1 MTAIQKTVYG
11 YIGLCLLTLL
21 AGCETHQQSKNAVKE
36 KYDQNAAPVKLSTAQ
51 VQFDQGLYPEARK
64 TLAQVIEVESASA
77 PAHCL
82 LGKIELAEG
91 RLLPAR
97 DAFGKAL
104 ACDPNLAEAWFG
116 SGVVAQSGGN
126 HSLALDCYQKALT
139 CDSGNIEY
147 TLAVADTMNAL
158 GRSEDAQ
165 RCLDAQLAFNSKN
178 VQLLCAAAATA
189 NRLGSRDKA
198 IQLYRQATMAEP
210 KNQEAM
216 SSLATLYVAGGQW
229 QNAAD
234 IYDKLLSV
242 ADDKQKEV
250 YLHLL
255 ASCSLSA
262 GQYRNALHAF
272 DKLSVIRRNDPDVW
286 LGMAQ
291 AALGASDLKR
301 ARYSAQ
307 KALSYKQDCPQA
319 GAILGSADYLDKKY
333 LSALERFTRLSG
345 DPQVGGFACFMSGRC
360 YLKMGRTEQAQAA
373 FDKAVQVCPESPLA
387 ALFINQNTN

>member
-11 YIGLCLLTLL
+11 YIGLCLLIVL
-21 AGCETHQQSKNAVKE
+21 AGGDTPQQSSNPVKE
-36 KYDQNAAPVKLSTAQ
+36 KYDQTAAPVKLSTAQ
-51 VQFDQGLYPEARK
+51 VQFNQGLYPEARK
-64 TLAQVIEVESASA
+64 TLTQVIEVEPANASA
-77 PAHCL
+77 YCL

-91 RLLPAR
+91 KLTPAR
-97 DAFGKAL
+97 EALGKAL

-116 SGVVAQSGGN
+116 SGVVAQSGDN
-126 HSLALDCYQKALT
+126 HTLALDCYQKALT

-147 TLAVADTMNAL
+147 TLAIAATMNAL
-158 GRSEDAQ
+158 GRSEEAQ
-165 RCLDAQLAFNSKN
+165 RCLDAQLASNSKN

-198 IQLYRQATMAEP
+198 IQLYRRASMADP
-210 KNQEAM
+210 QNQDVMSALAM
-216 SSLATLYVAGGQW
+216 IYIAGGEW
-229 QNAAD
+229 NNAAD
-234 IYDKLLSV
+234 IYDKLAAA
-242 ADDKQKEV
+242 ADDNQKEG
-250 YLHLL
+250 YLQML

-262 GQYRNALHAF
+262 GRYREAVHAF
-272 DKLSVIRRNDPDVW
+272 DKLSVIRRSDPDVW

-291 AALGASDLKR
+291 AALGTSDLKR

-319 GAILGSADYLDKKY
+319 NAILGSADYLDKKY

-345 DPQVGGFACFMSGRC
+345 DPQVGGFACFMAGRC
-360 YLKMGRTEQAQAA
+360 YLKMGRAEQAQAA
-373 FDKAVQVCPESPLA
+373 FDRAVQICPESPLA